1 MDADMDVNV
10 EVDAKVGKQSHV
22 NTNDYNF
29 LKMMQLTDKNYNK
42 VRKNNKQQLSN
53 HPKNSRQ
60 VEVNEKIQ
68 MLYDELDKEFNN
80 FKEVI

>member
-53 HPKNSRQ
+53 HSKNSRQ
-60 VEVNEKIQ
+60 
-68 MLYDELDKEFNN
+68 
-80 FKEVI
+80 